1 MQLMA
6 HSLSAVPTSKCI
18 LPGLTALLR
27 RLTVPVDELF
37 ALKNN
42 ALLRRFA
49 PLFATYGNL
58 LLRTKPAMAAKH
70 SEVLTNVSFIEDFR
84 SPYLKGVKFTFT
96 QGGRKRSFDLVLRH
110 SSVATLLY
118 HTTQKKFVLVKQFR
132 PAVLIA
138 HVLRQRENLNKK
150 LSEIE
155 WHKYDASHGYTV
167 ELCAGLVDKNIPMV
181 DIAREE
187 IEEECG
193 YAVKREDIHLVASF
207 SVAAHESGGV
217 QYLFYA
223 EIDDSMKI
231 TEGGGNIHEG
241 EYITKVFLTE
251 AEAHAFLENEY
262 PLSPPPM
269 LYALLWWFENKA
281 KERNVVP
288 YKWIPRDVVPLKDL
302 KFEPMPTSSR
312 FVPLRMHFT
321 LGTLTRTWDLALC
334 DDSFAI
340 LLYNEDKKELIFTQ
354 RFRPA
359 ALVGLARHRS
369 PPKTKL
375 EDIDWASQP
384 PEWAYTL
391 EMCSGHHKRGSSAQ
405 EVEQRVRECVA
416 LKCGYRLNA
425 LQFVTSYIIGIS
437 FSGDRQ
443 RVYFAKV
450 NDSMKVKDWKQFEDM
465 IPYSIPCDVIPSF
478 IRAETPTGPPAVLF
492 MMQWFLNTQ
501 RQ

>member
-1 MQLMA
+1 
-6 HSLSAVPTSKCI
+6 
-18 LPGLTALLR
+18 
-27 RLTVPVDELF
+27 
-37 ALKNN
+37 
-42 ALLRRFA
+42 
-49 PLFATYGNL
+49 
-58 LLRTKPAMAAKH
+58 MAAKH

-96 QGGRKRSFDLVLRH
+96 Q
-110 SSVATLLY
+110 
-118 HTTQKKFVLVKQFR
+118 
-132 PAVLIA
+132 
-138 HVLRQRENLNKK
+138 
-150 LSEIE
+150 
-155 WHKYDASHGYTV
+155 
-167 ELCAGLVDKNIPMV
+167 NIPMV

-321 LGTLTRTWDLALC
+321 LFHSQIKGTLTRTWDLALC